1 MSTNPIATSLLV
13 VDDDPMIVQLIRR
26 IVESTDDLDMRIE
39 TLTDPTE
46 ATQVLSDTVVDVL
59 LTDLE
64 MPQIDGIEL
73 LRFAKSRNALTQ
85 VLFLT
90 GHSTQD
96 TLLGAL
102 EFGATDYLL
111 KPIDRDQLVS
121 AAAGSPVAQT
131 PLATGPRRSL
141 EKTTTASVNELV

>member
-1 MSTNPIATSLLV
+1 MATNPNPTSLLV

-39 TLTDPTE
+39 TLTDPAE

-102 EFGATDYLL
+102 EFGAADYLL
-111 KPIDRDQLVS
+111 KPIDREQLVARLQEAQS
-121 AAAGSPVAQT
+121 RKRRWQQALGEVWKKRRKQVAA
-131 PLATGPRRSL
+131 
-141 EKTTTASVNELV
+141 N

>member
-1 MSTNPIATSLLV
+1 
-13 VDDDPMIVQLIRR
+13 
-26 IVESTDDLDMRIE
+26 
-39 TLTDPTE
+39 
-46 ATQVLSDTVVDVL
+46 
-59 LTDLE
+59 

-111 KPIDRDQLVS
+111 KPIDREQLVARLQEAQS
-121 AAAGSPVAQT
+121 RKRRWQQALGEVWKKRRKQVAA
-131 PLATGPRRSL
+131 
-141 EKTTTASVNELV
+141 N